1 MSTILFYFLFLFY
14 FLSQWS
20 PAATEAEG
28 ESLPTASCD
37 LLKSNTGV
45 WKVAA
50 VDYMLFD
57 C

>member
-1 MSTILFYFLFLFY
+1 MSTMFCFVLFY